1 MVLGHTL
8 KITSNNC
15 VPHNNLGAALDKQGR
30 TAEAIE
36 HYLQALRIKPYYEK
50 AHNNLG
56 ITLAHAGD
64 IEGAI
69 THFRIALRI
78 NPDYVN
84 AKNNLKKVLMMQ
96 QQKQ

>member
-1 MVLGHTL
+1 MAVTWKQVGYWENSITLFGHTL

-36 HYLQALRIKPYYEK
+36 HYLQALRIRPYYEK

-56 ITLAHAGD
+56 IALARTGD
-64 IEGAI
+64 IEGRLPI
-69 THFRIALRI
+69 LE
-78 NPDYVN
+78 
-84 AKNNLKKVLMMQ
+84 
-96 QQKQ
+96 